1 MKHIVR
7 DNRDNKPQGV
17 HMPGAT
23 ESQTKPQPAVE
34 TGPTT
39 RKKPRTCPTISVVKA
54 HSITFR
60 AEHLN
65 IKLCAGVTQ
74 GPGLENLH
82 PMICTQDLRQY
93 RAWNTRPML
102 ISGKRTPSGLA
113 SAGNPNQTSIFMM
126 PHDLSY

>member
-7 DNRDNKPQGV
+7 DKKDKKPQGT
-17 HMPGAT
+17 HMPGAPSHKT
-23 ESQTKPQPAVE
+23 NPSPKAQTAVE

-39 RKKPRTCPTISVVKA
+39 RKRLRTCPTISVVKV
-54 HSITFR
+54 HSMTFR

-65 IKLCAGVTQ
+65 IKLSAGITK
-74 GPGLENLH
+74 N
-82 PMICTQDLRQY
+82 LRQY